1 MRSLVE
7 SARSNPA
14 CDFVQLGRQVF
25 EDRTEELVLV
35 TVWESL
41 AAIYEWIGCS
51 DLLAHGI
58 PDGGEAIFSQVDVQH
73 FETLDLE
80 PANVPEMA
88 GIKTDL
94 VGVMG

>member
-14 CDFVQLGRQVF
+14 CDFIQLGRQVF
-25 EDRTEELVLV
+25 EDRTEEVVLV

-41 AAIYEWIGCS
+41 GAIYEWIGCR

-58 PDGGEAIFSQVDVQH
+58 PDGGDAIFSHVDVQH

-80 PANVPEMA
+80 PADEPVPK
-88 GIKTDL
+88 GNL
-94 VGVMG
+94 VGVTG